1 MYVDT
6 FIQSR
11 QKYQYLLKA
20 NYFRLDKET
29 RFRKLIHIDMDAFYA
44 SVEQLDNPELRG
56 KPIAVG
62 GSADRGV
69 VAAASYEARRFNV
82 HSALASKIA
91 KRRCPDLI
99 FIRPR
104 FDRYKEVSAIIMNI
118 FKSYTDLVEPL
129 SLDEAYL
136 DVTYNK
142 KQCKSAIKIAML
154 IREEIRTKI
163 GLTASAGVSFNKFL
177 AKTASDIHKPDGLSV
192 ILPEQAIPFIK
203 QLPIVKFHGIG
214 KVTAGRMRRLGIFS
228 GAELMKQEK
237 SYLMKHFGKQG
248 KHFHEI
254 VHGNDHREVKPDR
267 LRKSIGTEETFDK
280 DILESEKM
288 MQHLY
293 EMVEKVTMNMKRLE
307 RSGKTVNVKFKFSDF
322 TQIVRSKTLNEY
334 TVSKLAFW
342 EAVEEIML
350 KVELNEKSVR
360 LLGVSISNL
369 DKREEVIAK
378 GQLTLDF

>member
-1 MYVDT
+1 
-6 FIQSR
+6 
-11 QKYQYLLKA
+11 
-20 NYFRLDKET
+20 
-29 RFRKLIHIDMDAFYA
+29 
-44 SVEQLDNPELRG
+44 
-56 KPIAVG
+56 
-62 GSADRGV
+62 
-69 VAAASYEARRFNV
+69 
-82 HSALASKIA
+82 
-91 KRRCPDLI
+91 
-99 FIRPR
+99 
-104 FDRYKEVSAIIMNI
+104 
-118 FKSYTDLVEPL
+118 
-129 SLDEAYL
+129 
-136 DVTYNK
+136 TYNK

-203 QLPIVKFHGIG
+203 QLPIDKFHGIG
-214 KVTAGRMRRLGIFS
+214 KVTAGRMRQLGIFS

-237 SYLMKHFGKQG
+237 SFLMKHFGKQG